1 MGPGWPH
8 VQGCYLPRGGI
19 GGLAS
24 GAPAVWRPGAAGGP
38 PPVIPLIPGLGSG
51 GADQPQRNKRHR
63 QVPVAQCGGAW
74 G

>member
-19 GGLAS
+19 GDAGGLAS
-24 GAPAVWRPGAAGGP
+24 GAPRPGAAGGP
-38 PPVIPLIPGLGSG
+38 PPVIPLISGLGSG
-51 GADQPQRNKRHR
+51 GADQPQRHC

>member
-1 MGPGWPH
+1 MGPEWPH

-19 GGLAS
+19 GDVGGLAS
-24 GAPAVWRPGAAGGP
+24 GAPAAGRGGRPA
-38 PPVIPLIPGLGSG
+38 PVIPGLGSG
-51 GADQPQRNKRHR
+51 GADQPQRHR